1 MEFEEGRLETEEEM
15 TEQPEVDPSSSE
27 AGVVVI
33 TQRIAA
39 LPDAVFPFLVEPE
52 RMLRWMGTDV
62 RLEPTPGGEFWLDMN
77 GTDIAIGTFT
87 EVDPPNRVVFTWG
100 WHGSEEVPPGSTT
113 VTIDLTVDG
122 TDTIVELRHDGL
134 PDELTARHLEG
145 WNQFLPQLVEQV
157 VAS

>member
-1 MEFEEGRLETEEEM
+1 M
-15 TEQPEVDPSSSE
+15 TEQHAADLPSSE
-27 AGVVVI
+27 AGVVVV

-39 LPDAVFPFLVEPE
+39 PPEAVFPFLVEPE

-77 GTDIAIGTFT
+77 GTDIAIGTYT
-87 EVDPPNRVVFTWG
+87 EVDPPNRVIFTWG
-100 WHGSEEVPPGSTT
+100 WQGSDDVPPGSST
-113 VTIDLTVDG
+113 VSIELTKDG

-145 WNQFLPQLVEQV
+145 WNHFLPQLVEQV
-157 VAS
+157 VAP

>member
-1 MEFEEGRLETEEEM
+1 M
-15 TEQPEVDPSSSE
+15 TEQHADSPSISD

-39 LPDAVFPFLVEPE
+39 PPGAVFPFLVEPE

-77 GTDIAIGTFT
+77 GTDIAIGNFI

-100 WHGSEEVPPGSTT
+100 WHGSDDVPPGSST
-113 VTIDLTVDG
+113 VSIDLTSDG

-134 PDELTARHLEG
+134 PDELTSRHLEG
-145 WNQFLPQLVEQV
+145 WNHFLPLLVEQV